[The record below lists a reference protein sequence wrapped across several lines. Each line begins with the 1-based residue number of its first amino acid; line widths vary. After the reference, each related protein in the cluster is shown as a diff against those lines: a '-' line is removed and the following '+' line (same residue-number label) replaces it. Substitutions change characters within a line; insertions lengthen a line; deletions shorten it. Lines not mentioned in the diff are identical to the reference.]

1 MPALNWGM
9 INDGETF
16 ESLIGAILS
25 EMQPSTIVFSLR
37 GKDAGQDARSA
48 DGTVVYQAKYRKDLS
63 MDGVI
68 RLALD
73 ELKKI
78 KKYRQPSSPN
88 YVHWVNV
95 KKWVLIANFQIN
107 PNIPLKWQSE
117 VVPWFQES
125 GMIAEYWSIEKLEAE
140 LFKHSTIRDVF
151 FKEENRV
158 LVSLDEAHDLLVDK
172 CIGKTPFDIKFTG
185 RDCELEIIK
194 NFAASKEKRVLPIIG
209 PGGIGKTR
217 LLYEGLVAL
226 EKDGWRVLWALPA
239 SMSRSSQWFRL
250 LNSTQ
255 QTCVAIDDPEDPG
268 LLGAIIEQLASIER
282 RKWKVIISART
293 EKAEALRS
301 YRNLR
306 HVHEPVELP
315 PLDEPTSQELVNA
328 CLGGQAQPPWLHS
341 VYGFTHGVP
350 GWLCLIAELAKAG
363 TLAELPASADEVAG
377 IYLESCMAALHWPQ
391 PEQGLKLLR
400 WLALW
405 GRLRVDSN
413 FVEQDEFRFLKKQGI
428 SEKDARGLLG
438 QLTKTGLVRNWGIE
452 QRLFSVEPLIIREHI
467 LATWLL
473 RKEGDHYAVKDEGTA
488 LVKLMV
494 DRGVPSEDTA
504 LWMLSHLTK
513 SRLEQRK
520 TFCLMEPF
528 FKAMT
533 TIVRDSNLQDQY
545 RVSRLI
551 VKAGATDP
559 ESALDVL
566 TEIRCNRKDEMDL
579 EAFIWGR
586 QTLTHDALVA
596 ELPWFLF
603 QIAECV
609 SDQTVAYRFLNEFR
623 ELTKL
628 ELDGNLK
635 AIPGEGPQELLKR
648 LLSDLK
654 NAKAY
659 SHPAHEIAE
668 KELTRPRSWPFVGL
682 IIECLLD
689 PIRKSADWVSKWTL
703 TLTEVALT
711 PDIEE
716 WDLSASLRKKV
727 FNSLDLNIDSAIR
740 TSLWRV
746 LAESHQAF
754 HRAIHHQAVK
764 GAINDKYRHVLQQ
777 DLENCSEILESL
789 QNDISIEEATAARK
803 MWEWYLEYGKDNALV
818 GLAQK
823 CEQVF
828 SSLPISQWLFH
839 DLFRFEWDQNR
850 IPAINVV
857 SEKLSNTKKIE
868 EIESFFEGAMNYLKA
883 ARNGRKDGADLR
895 RIFELAQACC
905 ERIDFNTDSLVKTIS
920 SFVKRVLEQQNADQE
935 NWLKWKFVVT
945 ICQHKLFLA
954 KEKGGG
960 KVSAELAGL
969 LDIAADK
976 SLLLLA
982 LYRNVYPE
990 ITGKLTRAELDCII
1004 ENKDW
1009 FLVQDYFTLLGTFC
1023 MIDVEGVLPILR
1035 SRLEDIQGEPVTASQ
1050 CLKCFIRSLDHA
1062 ALCYGWSGQQIP
1074 VGWIVEM
1081 ISSFHLDGALLGGY
1095 EFKGLLERASYR
1107 LSMVQLSDLI
1117 RSRIDLESEPRPGK
1131 RFEILPNDLSITT
1144 WISFNRDDEKELD
1157 AFRAL
1162 CLMTLKRSFTALYWI
1177 PRFVAQLDP
1186 TGEQT
1191 AAIVEEHL
1199 ANASGIGD
1207 EKLARLG
1214 YLASRYSDDTDAWIR
1229 IAQPVCE
1236 KARILRREDR
1246 EHVYSRLSNKEIV
1259 VHSRTPG
1266 QVSEH
1271 YVQQRDHASDLLASE
1286 PSSSPLYD
1294 YRKWALSCAEEE
1306 LRLDR
1311 MQMEEDD
1318 EDD

>member
-9 INDGETF
+9 ISDGETF

-25 EMQPSTIVFSLR
+25 EMQPGTIVFSLR

-63 MDGVI
+63 MDGAI
-68 RLALD
+68 KLALD

-88 YVHWVNV
+88 YIHWVNV

-107 PNIPLKWQSE
+107 PNIPLKWQSK
-117 VVPWFQES
+117 VVPRFQEA

-158 LVSLDEAHDLLVDK
+158 LVSLNEARDLLVDK
-172 CIGKTPFDIKFTG
+172 CIGKTSFDIKFTG

-194 NFAASKEKRVLPIIG
+194 NFAASKEKRILPIIG

-282 RKWKVIISART
+282 RKWKVIITART

-306 HVHEPVELP
+306 HVHGPVELP

-328 CLGGQAQPPWLHS
+328 CLGGQAPSPWLHS

-377 IYLESCMAALHWPQ
+377 IYLESCMVALHWPQ

-428 SEKDARGLLG
+428 SEIDARGLLD
-438 QLTKTGLVRNWGIE
+438 QLTITGLVRNWGIE

-520 TFCLMEPF
+520 TFCFMEPF
-528 FKAMT
+528 FNAMT
-533 TIVRDSNLQDQY
+533 TIVRDGNLQDQY

-559 ESALDVL
+559 ESALHVL

-579 EAFIWGR
+579 EAFVLGR

-635 AIPGEGPQELLKR
+635 AIPGKGPQELLKR
-648 LLSDLK
+648 LLSELK

-659 SHPAHEIAE
+659 SRPAHEIAE
-668 KELTRPRSWPFVGL
+668 KELTKPRSWPFVGL
-682 IIECLLD
+682 VIECLLD

-727 FNSLDLNIDSAIR
+727 FNSLDLHIDSTIR

-754 HRAIHHQAVK
+754 HRAIHHQTVK
-764 GAINDKYRHVLQQ
+764 GAINDKYRHVLQR
-777 DLENCSEILESL
+777 DLGNCSEILESL
-789 QNDISIEEATAARK
+789 QNDIAIEEATAARK

-828 SSLPISQWLFH
+828 ISLPISQWLFH
-839 DLFRFEWDQNR
+839 DLFRFDCNENR
-850 IPAINVV
+850 VTAIQTV
-857 SEKLSNTKKIE
+857 SGRLSTTREKE
-868 EIESFFEGAMNYLKA
+868 EIESFFEGAKNYLKG
-883 ARNGRKDGADLR
+883 ARYAPHDGADLQ
-895 RIFELAQACC
+895 RISELAQACF
-905 ERIDFNTDSLVKTIS
+905 EQADLDINPPLNALA
-920 SFVKRVLEQQNADQE
+920 SFVKGGLEKEGVEQE
-935 NWLKWKFVVT
+935 NFLKWEFVVALCR
-945 ICQHKLFLA
+945 CQLIDA
-954 KEKGGG
+954 KGKGDEA
-960 KVSAELAGL
+960 VHRILTHL
-969 LDIAADK
+969 LDIAAAQ
-976 SLLLLA
+976 SNLLLG
-982 LYRNVYPE
+982 LYRIVHPKIIGE
-990 ITGKLTRAELDCII
+990 LTPTEL
-1004 ENKDW
+1004 EFLFKKEELFSPQEW
-1009 FLVQDYFTLLGTFC
+1009 FALMGAFV
-1023 MIDVEGVLPILR
+1023 VLDPQRILD
-1035 SRLEDIQGEPVTASQ
+1035 SLSSHLDKMNNDPVDASE
-1050 CLKCFIRSLDHA
+1050 CLKCFISSLNLA
-1062 ALCYGWSGQQIP
+1062 ALRYDSPIP
-1074 VGWIVEM
+1074 ERPVAWIIDM
-1081 ISSFHLDGALLGGY
+1081 IAKFKLDGALLGMH
-1095 EFKGLLERASYR
+1095 ELNWLRDKAELC
-1107 LSMVQLSDLI
+1107 LSMVQLTGLI
-1117 RSRIDLESEPRPGK
+1117 RSRIELERQPKPGD
-1131 RFEILPNDLSITT
+1131 RFEILPHDFAICKWTTFDADDSSEVQAFHDLCQ
-1144 WISFNRDDEKELD
+1144 L
-1157 AFRAL
+1157 AL
-1162 CLMTLKRSFTALYWI
+1162 GKSFTAFYWI
-1177 PRFVAQLDP
+1177 PKLLAILDP
-1186 TGEQT
+1186 SGLQ
-1191 AAIVEEHL
+1191 VLSYVRKHL
-1199 ANASGIGD
+1199 AKTPGINGN
-1207 EKLARLG
+1207 ELARLG
-1214 YLASRYSDDTDAWIR
+1214 YLASAYPDDSDAWAN
-1229 IAQPVCE
+1229 IARPICQ
-1236 KARILRREDR
+1236 KAQGLPRGDR
-1246 EHVYSRLSNKEIV
+1246 EHVYFGLTKKETGVLHSMPGEVPDYYLQRRDSAERLKE
-1259 VHSRTPG
+1259 
-1266 QVSEH
+1266 
-1271 YVQQRDHASDLLASE
+1271 LE
-1286 PSSSPLYD
+1286 PMSSPLRP
-1294 YRKWALSCAEEE
+1294 YREWVLMCAAEDLRREEE
-1306 LRLDR
+1306 RA
-1311 MQMEEDD
+1311 QEDS
-1318 EDD
+1318 DD